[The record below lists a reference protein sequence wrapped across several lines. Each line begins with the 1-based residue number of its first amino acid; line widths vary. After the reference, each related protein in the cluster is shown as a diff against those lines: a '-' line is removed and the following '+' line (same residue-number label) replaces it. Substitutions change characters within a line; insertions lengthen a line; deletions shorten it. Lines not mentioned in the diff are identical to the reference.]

1 MVVGSVREQ
10 PSAGLAKAIFVN
22 FIDVGMQ
29 PGYQNGPA
37 KPEMYIIWEIEEMD
51 STGKRFTVQQKYTN
65 NLGERAKLALHIE
78 SYRGKKLAVDER
90 KAYDMDPM
98 LYKPCQIS
106 LVESNGWMNVDAVL
120 PAAKDAYWSPETP
133 HGYIPANI
141 QKKIENQLVK
151 AEPKK
156 EQFKDDIF

>member
-37 KPEMYIIWEIEEMD
+37 KPEMYIIWEIEEKD
-51 STGKRFTVQQKYTN
+51 SIGKHFTVQQKYTN
-65 NLGERAKLALHIE
+65 NLGELTKLAKHIE
-78 SYRGKKLAVDER
+78 SYRGKKLDPAER
-90 KAYDMDPM
+90 RSYDMDPM

-106 LVESNGWMNVDAVL
+106 LVENNGWMNVDAVL
-120 PAAKDAYWSPETP
+120 PASKDAYWSPETP
-133 HGYIPANI
+133 PGYIPANI
-141 QKKIENQLVK
+141 QKKIDNQLVK
-151 AEPKK
+151 ADPPK
-156 EQFKDDIF
+156 EQFKDAIF